1 MFSCLR
7 RVWKFSASAAAAA
20 AATTIKDFSLMS
32 GQGQSLGERWL
43 KGI

>member
-7 RVWKFSASAAAAA
+7 RVWKFSASAAAAT
-20 AATTIKDFSLMS
+20 TTIKDFSLMS
-32 GQGQSLGERWL
+32 GQGQSLGEQWL